1 MLVTI
6 SDEDNI
12 LVVRVKRVRSCA
24 RKGFCQ
30 ICKHSDAHKATR
42 WIYNDAPVA
51 ERRFLLLLSSFPF
64 QFFCSCSC
72 FVLLLL
78 LLYFVL
84 LLLLLLLLLCW
95 DGYFF
100 FEFQLILLVFFYFGT
115 VISQSILYEYCS
127 HLQFRWT
134 WSSIYIYKIKVK
146 IKIKMKSHLVPVHQ
160 NTFQPL
166 GHEIWFLIFILN

>member
-30 ICKHSDAHKATR
+30 IRKHSDAHEATR

-51 ERRFLLLLSSFPF
+51 ERCFLLLLSSFPF
-64 QFFCSCSC
+64 QFFCSCFC

-78 LLYFVL
+78 LLLLCFTLFCSCFV
-84 LLLLLLLLLCW
+84 LLLLCW

-115 VISQSILYEYCS
+115 RISQSILYEYCS
-127 HLQFRWT
+127 HLQFR
-134 WSSIYIYKIKVK
+134 
-146 IKIKMKSHLVPVHQ
+146 
-160 NTFQPL
+160 
-166 GHEIWFLIFILN
+166 